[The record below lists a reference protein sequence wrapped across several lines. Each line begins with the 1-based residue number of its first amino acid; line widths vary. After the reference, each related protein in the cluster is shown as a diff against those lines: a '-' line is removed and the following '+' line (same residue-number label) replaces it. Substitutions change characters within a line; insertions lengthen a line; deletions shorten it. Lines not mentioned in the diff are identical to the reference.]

1 MPHPKL
7 SRVELR
13 IMEALWS
20 QGALS
25 VREILESL
33 PARRRPAYTTVQTT
47 VYRLEAKTVLRR
59 KKKVGSALIF
69 EAVISRDT
77 AQTRLV
83 DELLDLFD
91 GDTQPL
97 MSHLVRTGRLTLADV
112 EDARQLLRDAE
123 AQPAVDAPRDDPKS

>member
-47 VYRLEAKTVLRR
+47 VYRLEAKKALRR

-83 DELLDLFD
+83 DELLDLF
-91 GDTQPL
+91 GGETQPL
-97 MSHLVRTGRLTLADV
+97 MSHLVRTGRLSMADV
-112 EDARQLLRDAE
+112 EEARQLLRDTA
-123 AQPAVDAPRDDPKS
+123 AKPADSET

>member
-47 VYRLEAKTVLRR
+47 VYRLEAKKALRR

-69 EAVISRDT
+69 EAAITRDT

-83 DELLDLFD
+83 DELLDLFG

-97 MSHLVRTGRLTLADV
+97 MSHLVRSGRLTLADV
-112 EDARQLLRDAE
+112 EEARQLLRDAGAKPAAE
-123 AQPAVDAPRDDPKS
+123 AKPANSKP

>member
-47 VYRLEAKTVLRR
+47 VYRLEAKKVLRR

>member
-47 VYRLEAKTVLRR
+47 VYRLEAKKVLRR

-83 DELLDLFD
+83 DELLDLF
-91 GDTQPL
+91 GGETQPL
-97 MSHLVRTGRLTLADV
+97 MSHLVRTGRLSMADV
-112 EDARQLLRDAE
+112 DEARQLLRDA
-123 AQPAVDAPRDDPKS
+123 AAKPADSKT

>member
-47 VYRLEAKTVLRR
+47 VYRLEAKKVLRR

-83 DELLDLFD
+83 DELLDLFG

>member
-47 VYRLEAKTVLRR
+47 VYRLEAKKALRR

-83 DELLDLFD
+83 DELLDLF
-91 GDTQPL
+91 GGETQPL
-97 MSHLVRTGRLTLADV
+97 MSHLVRTGRLSMADV
-112 EDARQLLRDAE
+112 EEARQLLRDTAAKRADSE
-123 AQPAVDAPRDDPKS
+123 T